1 MKNFLL
7 LFSITLLTLGCDVD
21 TQTKET
27 LPQLVKPSADVVATV
42 KLSNPSEFE
51 RNDELVWLPL
61 ERLGTLEAPLSVW
74 LESDEVPSQLVDG
87 DGDGN
92 IDHLVALV
100 DLAAAEKMVLAV
112 KAQPSN
118 MSLASRTQ
126 AEISIKQGG
135 AWQEKKYIGG
145 QFVNVDKLIAPI
157 EHTDH
162 SEYIRYEGPGIES
175 DKVGYRIYLD
185 WRNGFDIFGKSQ
197 PALALQKVGLDG
209 FESYHHAAD
218 WGLDILKV
226 GESLGMGGFG
236 YWHGDRVERVA
247 HADSRAVTILQNGP
261 LVSSFAIDY
270 GAWAVADKRVDLRA
284 VFTMQAGSRLV
295 HVQLQ
300 ANEPIEPLA
309 IGLGKAPETVFLS
322 SDDNLTGHAYAHVGT
337 WGKQSLAGDNL
348 GMGLLFKQGLRTDQ
362 TEDAHNWV
370 SVMKS
375 PSGTLDYYFLAAWS
389 GEPDG
394 IKTEQ
399 GFKTLLE
406 REAEK
411 LTLKLRVSIDS
422 QLSASLRLD
431 QPSAESVLDIAE
443 RMADTEYRTKA
454 KDLRNGGW
462 DPERDR
468 PARWEYTTGL
478 LMQAFDDLSRAGA
491 DPKFSALAEQTISS
505 FIDEQGNISSYRKD
519 VFNIDDIN
527 AGKMLLRLYQ
537 RTGEEKY
544 KLAAGLLRDQLSHH
558 PKTTNGAFW
567 HKQRYPF
574 QLWLDGV
581 YMGMPFLAEYSKQFE
596 QGESFAEA
604 VHEFEVAKEK
614 LSAPSG
620 LLFHAWDEKA
630 VQNWADP
637 ETGLSKYHW
646 SRGMGWYAMALVDV
660 LEILPEDQRELRAI
674 LQQQLTELAVV
685 LVRYQDE
692 SGVWYQITDM
702 PNATG
707 NYLEASASSMFVYA
721 LAKGINLGLLPET
734 YKVAMMDGYRGIVRE
749 FVSLDPD
756 GDVHLNGICQVAG
769 LGFGRD
775 GSYHYYQSEPIV
787 ADDIKGMAPFLM
799 ASVQISKLL
808 SR

>member
-7 LFSITLLTLGCDVD
+7 LFSLTLLILGCDVK
-21 TQTKET
+21 T
-27 LPQLVKPSADVVATV
+27 PSKQVASQSAVLADVVATV
-42 KLSNPSEFE
+42 TISNPSEFE
-51 RNDELVWLPL
+51 RKDELMWLPL
-61 ERLGTLEAPLSVW
+61 ERLGVLKAPLSVW
-74 LESDEVPSQLVDG
+74 LKDEELPSQLVDG
-87 DGDGN
+87 DGNGS

-100 DLAAAEKMVLAV
+100 DLAAAEKMILVV
-112 KAQPSN
+112 KAQPSTL
-118 MSLASRTQ
+118 SIDSRTQ

-135 AWQEKKYIGG
+135 AWQENKYIGG
-145 QFVNVDKLIAPI
+145 QFVNVDKLIAPKQ
-157 EHTDH
+157 HTDH

-185 WRNGFDIFGKSQ
+185 WRNGFDVFGKSR
-197 PALALQKVGLDG
+197 PALALHKVGLDG
-209 FESYHHAAD
+209 FESYHHPAD

-236 YWHGDRVERVA
+236 YWHGDKVERVA
-247 HADSRAVTILQNGP
+247 SVDSRAVSILQNGP

-270 GAWAVADKRVDLRA
+270 GAWSVAGKRVNLRA

-300 ANEPIEPLA
+300 ADEAIEPLA
-309 IGLGKAPETVFLS
+309 IGLGKAPETVLLS
-322 SDDNLTGHAYAHVGT
+322 GGDDLTGHAYTYLGT
-337 WGKQSLAGDNL
+337 WGKQSLAGDDL
-348 GMGLLFKQGLRTDQ
+348 GLGLVFKRGLRTDQ

-399 GFKTLLE
+399 NFNTLLE

-411 LTLKLRVSIDS
+411 LTLKLRIFIDS
-422 QLSASLRLD
+422 QLSATLRVD
-431 QPSAESVLDIAE
+431 QPSAASVRILAE
-443 RMADTEYRTKA
+443 RLADTEYRTKA
-454 KDLRNGGW
+454 KALRNGGW

-478 LMQAFDDLSRAGA
+478 LMQAFDDLSGAGA
-491 DPKFSALAEQTISS
+491 DPKFAALAEQIIGS
-505 FIDEQGNISSYRKD
+505 FIDEQGNIASYRKD

-527 AGKMLLRLYQ
+527 NGKMLLRLYQ
-537 RTGEEKY
+537 RTGIEKY
-544 KLAAGLLRDQLSHH
+544 RLAADILRDQLSHH
-558 PKTTNGAFW
+558 PKTSNGAFW
-567 HKQRYPF
+567 HKQRYPY

-596 QGESFAEA
+596 QGESFAQA

-614 LSAPSG
+614 LSAPNG

-630 VQNWADP
+630 AQNWADP
-637 ETGLSKYHW
+637 KTGLSKFHW
-646 SRGMGWYAMALVDV
+646 SRGMGWYAMALVDM
-660 LEILPEDQRELRAI
+660 LEILPEDQAELRAI
-674 LQQQLTELAVV
+674 LQRQLTELAVV
-685 LVRYQDE
+685 LVRYQDD

-702 PNATG
+702 PDATG
-707 NYLEASASSMFVYA
+707 NYLEASGSSMFVYA

-734 YKVAMMDGYRGIVRE
+734 YKVAMMNGYQGIVRE

-775 GSYHYYQSEPIV
+775 GSYRYYQSEPIV
-787 ADDIKGMAPFLM
+787 ADDIKGLTPFIM